1 MVDHRRRV
9 WRLTV
14 SRVLAMGGSMAAYA
28 ALTFTV
34 YDRTHS
40 TIWLAAATFATISL
54 AGLITPL
61 SGALADRYDRKRLM
75 VLSDLAVAVAYV
87 ALVLL
92 NSPPALVVLGA
103 VASIAASPF
112 IPASRA
118 AIPNLVPPEDLTWA
132 NSMVQR
138 AMAISF
144 TGGPVV
150 GGLLLDGVGVRGVF
164 ALAAAMSVCS
174 ALLVAGMTGNFADR
188 VPAEGEEH
196 HYIGD
201 ALEGFRYVARHR
213 LLRALVIAEVV
224 AFGGVGFAVVADAP
238 LATQFGAGEIGY
250 GFLLATW
257 GVGSLIGATLAPR
270 LTGYGDDL
278 QRVIVGMV
286 MIGVSIGS
294 CWVLPTFGLILAVS
308 VIGGAGSGVSE
319 VFRQTL
325 LQTHTPDVV
334 RGRVFAAAEG
344 VASLS
349 FAASFLIA
357 APVVAR
363 VGPQAAYGICG
374 ILFTSGAVVVALL
387 VGFRQPAPE
396 TA

>member
-1 MVDHRRRV
+1 MPDHRRRV

-14 SRVLAMGGSMAAYA
+14 ARVLAMSGSMAAYA

-34 YDRTHS
+34 YQRTHS
-40 TIWLAAATFATISL
+40 TFWLAAATFATIAL
-54 AGLITPL
+54 AGMITPL
-61 SGALADRYDRKRLM
+61 SGALADKYDRRRLM
-75 VLSDLAVAVAYV
+75 VLSDLAVAGSYL

-92 NSPPALVVLGA
+92 NTPVALVVLGA
-103 VASIAASPF
+103 VSSIAASPF

-118 AIPNLVPPEDLTWA
+118 AIPNLVPAEDLTWA

-138 AMAISF
+138 ALAISF
-144 TGGPVV
+144 TGGPVL
-150 GGLLLDGVGVRGVF
+150 GGLLLDVVGVEGVF

-188 VPAEGEEH
+188 APEGEEH

-201 ALEGFRYVARHR
+201 ALEGFRYIAHHR

-224 AFGGVGFAVVADAP
+224 AFAGVGFAVVADAP
-238 LATQFGAGEIGY
+238 MATHFNTGEIGY

-257 GVGSLIGATLAPR
+257 GIGTLIGATAAPR
-270 LTGYGDDL
+270 LSPYGDDL
-278 QRVIVGMV
+278 QRVIVGML
-286 MIGVSIGS
+286 MIGISIGS
-294 CWVLPTFGLILAVS
+294 CWILPSFGAILLVS
-308 VIGGAGSGVSE
+308 IVGGAGSGVSE
-319 VFRQTL
+319 VFRQGL
-325 LQTHTPDVV
+325 LQKHTPDVV

-357 APVVAR
+357 APVVGQ

-374 ILFTSGAVVVALL
+374 IVFTSGALLVALL

-396 TA
+396 AA